1 MHLVLILENIQSLKM
16 NVIYMT
22 FVMLKIYKS

>member
-22 FVMLKIYKS
+22 FVILKIYKC